1 VSPRKPVL
9 ALLALCLTAA
19 FAVACGAPKDPAERV
34 DEIRSG
40 YTAVLNSFIV
50 EQTPLTGESEDVTA
64 EEGAGAAQE
73 EAAEGA
79 EGGEEMTPQPAVP
92 VRQDAVLD
100 ILMSRKSRESLPGI
114 TVDVE
119 QVGPEPERPV
129 KRTYRVYLD
138 TSEVGQGG
146 GTQISY
152 RLEDVDYAQ
161 GDGFHVEV
169 RYPIPPEERG
179 DYREFQE
186 LTEGQQ

>member
-1 VSPRKPVL
+1 MLPRKLVL
-9 ALLALCLTAA
+9 ALLVLCLTAA
-19 FAVACGAPKDPAERV
+19 FAAACGAPKDPAERV

-50 EQTPLTGESEDVTA
+50 EQTPLTGDSEDMTA
-64 EEGAGAAQE
+64 GEGAGAMQE
-73 EAAEGA
+73 EAAEGS
-79 EGGEEMTPQPAVP
+79 EGGEEMAPQAAAPL
-92 VRQDAVLD
+92 RQDAVLD

-146 GTQISY
+146 GTQISH
-152 RLEDVDYAQ
+152 RLEGVDYAQ

-169 RYPIPPEERG
+169 RYPIPPGERG
-179 DYREFQE
+179 EYREFQE
-186 LTEGQQ
+186 FAEGRQ